1 MAFSLYRE
9 ERARDSVSDNL
20 AIRKVATVGSTRGL
34 CSDCRLAS
42 HIGGVSTARAG
53 SPQCYI
59 KRHVEP
65 FSSLCG
71 SLRVLRMGHGPQS
84 RKGGCFRWSLASGI
98 CRWTLPNDNSECTV
112 TETLEIC
119 VSHFVLHVLAFGS
132 NSGGT
137 QSQTLGRLL
146 HGVALPALNLRDG
159 SSSIASSTS

>member
-1 MAFSLYRE
+1 MVFSLYRE

-20 AIRKVATVGSTRGL
+20 AIRIVATVGSTRGL

-53 SPQCYI
+53 SPQYYI

-84 RKGGCFRWSLASGI
+84 RKVGCCRWSLASGI
-98 CRWTLPNDNSECTV
+98 CRGTFPNGNSECTV
-112 TETLEIC
+112 ENRSKLRFYFSVACDVWLEQWRD
-119 VSHFVLHVLAFGS
+119 SFP
-132 NSGGT
+132 NY
-137 QSQTLGRLL
+137 LGRLL
-146 HGVALPALNLRDG
+146 HGVAHPVPELA
-159 SSSIASSTS
+159 